1 MTADIKHTMALLWS
15 TWEDL
20 PKTKTNLQG
29 YGDNELEMLEA
40 LSEEAKELRKR
51 CLEERGIRPGLKISG
66 QAHEDILSE
75 AATQAERERN

>member
-20 PKTKTNLQG
+20 PKTKTDLQG

-40 LSEEAKELRKR
+40 LSDEAKTLRER
-51 CLEERGIRPGLKISG
+51 CLEERGIRPGLTISG
-66 QAHEDILSE
+66 PVHEEILADAMRQAGRD
-75 AATQAERERN
+75 RN